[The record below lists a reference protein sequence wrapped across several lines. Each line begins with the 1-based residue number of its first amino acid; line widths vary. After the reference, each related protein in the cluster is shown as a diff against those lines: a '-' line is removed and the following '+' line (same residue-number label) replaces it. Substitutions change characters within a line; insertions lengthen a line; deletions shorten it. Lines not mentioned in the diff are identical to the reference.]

1 MINQLPDVSKIAG
14 IILYKERNPAEEWY
28 IKLQYSDKDNNLQ
41 EINLSLRNGVRLLN
55 LLREAVTDE
64 HVVERWNRNK
74 LSA

>member
-14 IILYKERNPAEEWY
+14 IILYKERNPPEEWY

>member
-1 MINQLPDVSKIAG
+1 MINQLPDVSKITG
-14 IILYKERNPAEEWY
+14 IILYKERNPPEEWY